1 MNISCE
7 GVVDSFGCGN
17 VNIMVFLTWHYRS
30 SFIAIMRLMD
40 NLCDMWHGLS
50 VGFFIGIDMYTVF
63 FPLPHK
69 STKGESL

>member
-50 VGFFIGIDMYTVF
+50 VGFFISIDIYNGF
-63 FPLPHK
+63 FLLSHK
-69 STKGESL
+69 STKGESI